1 MPAWLT
7 GVGCVSWLVA
17 LAGQELRPSEAGRSS
32 PKPTES
38 STDLT
43 CRSTACQA
51 VATCPAF
58 LHAATAF
65 NIPLTN
71 LGEAACSH
79 MANALPESGGA

>member
-1 MPAWLT
+1 MAAL
-7 GVGCVSWLVA
+7 VSMLVP
-17 LAGQELRPSEAGRSS
+17 LAGQELRPSDAGSSS

-58 LHAATAF
+58 LHSTRADEH
-65 NIPLTN
+65 PS
-71 LGEAACSH
+71 E
-79 MANALPESGGA
+79 